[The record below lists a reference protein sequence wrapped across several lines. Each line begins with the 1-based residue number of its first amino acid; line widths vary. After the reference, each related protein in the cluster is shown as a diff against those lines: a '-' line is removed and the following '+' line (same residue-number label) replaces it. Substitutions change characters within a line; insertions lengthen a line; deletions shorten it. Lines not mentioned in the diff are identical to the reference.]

1 MFRRDEGD
9 GNPHDVVLEK
19 LLAAGEMFRCR
30 AIRENGKWVLNFL
43 GQWIFSATAGMIA
56 IGFPEGF
63 GSKGSGT
70 QGSGRLWKVPEEG
83 VAGCVSFAGFWTS
96 RCHSQ

>member
-1 MFRRDEGD
+1 
-9 GNPHDVVLEK
+9 
-19 LLAAGEMFRCR
+19 
-30 AIRENGKWVLNFL
+30 
-43 GQWIFSATAGMIA
+43 MIA

>member
-30 AIRENGKWVLNFL
+30 AIRENGKRVLNFL
-43 GQWIFSATAGMIA
+43 GQWIFFRNSRMLRDDCNRVPRR
-56 IGFPEGF
+56 F
-63 GSKGSGT
+63 
-70 QGSGRLWKVPEEG
+70 WK
-83 VAGCVSFAGFWTS
+83 
-96 RCHSQ
+96 

>member
-30 AIRENGKWVLNFL
+30 AIRENGKRVLD
-43 GQWIFSATAGMIA
+43 S
-56 IGFPEGF
+56 GFFPQQQNA
-63 GSKGSGT
+63 
-70 QGSGRLWKVPEEG
+70 QG
-83 VAGCVSFAGFWTS
+83 
-96 RCHSQ
+96 